1 MLWAHMQL
9 SESYGVS
16 EGEKLFISTSVIE
29 MLKDLS
35 EIVFLLYWDLYK
47 GWFFPLKSHCI
58 D

>member
-16 EGEKLFISTSVIE
+16 EGEKLFISSSVIE

-35 EIVFLLYWDLYK
+35 EIVFLLY
-47 GWFFPLKSHCI
+47 
-58 D
+58 